1 MRKDLYNDSG
11 CLDMTAYEAVENIRR
26 EERRRLILELKNLA
40 EQYGYVI
47 TSRIDLREI
56 KEADRI

>member
-1 MRKDLYNDSG
+1 MRGDLYNDSG

>member
-1 MRKDLYNDSG
+1 MRGDLYNDSG
-11 CLDMTAYEAVENIRR
+11 CLDMTAYAAVENIRR